1 LRSERSEFYPEIS
14 AEMPVAAARVP
25 KHLRL
30 MREIGSQQSTRHRAR
45 ELGRELALESAPG
58 GGTRVRFKI
67 PVSRL
72 VGEGDPVAQGDRY
85 PRVLA
90 MKERRRHNPLSEIQE
105 RRPTAI
111 ADQAEDDPIRI
122 LLVEDHASFRQAL
135 AFMLEMEPGF
145 EVVGQIGS
153 LTEARA
159 LTREMLEEVEV
170 AIVDLALPD
179 GDGLDLIEDFS
190 SQPRTV
196 TLVLSA
202 SLEAG
207 RFARAVGAGAS
218 GVLHKS
224 TSIEDIVDAVR
235 KLKAGEALLSPGEV
249 VEMLRLVGRE
259 RQEELAARRAV
270 ERLTPREKEVL
281 QALAEGLESR
291 EIAEKL
297 SVTVE
302 TERTHMVNILHKLG
316 VHSRLQA
323 LVFAA
328 RYGVVKIR

>member
-1 LRSERSEFYPEIS
+1 
-14 AEMPVAAARVP
+14 M
-25 KHLRL
+25 
-30 MREIGSQQSTRHRAR
+30 
-45 ELGRELALESAPG
+45 
-58 GGTRVRFKI
+58 
-67 PVSRL
+67 
-72 VGEGDPVAQGDRY
+72 
-85 PRVLA
+85 
-90 MKERRRHNPLSEIQE
+90 
-105 RRPTAI
+105 TAI
-111 ADQAEDDPIRI
+111 EDHTKDGPIRV

-135 AFMLEMEPGF
+135 AFMLEREPGF
-145 EVVGQIGS
+145 EVAGQVGS
-153 LTEARA
+153 LAEARE
-159 LTREMLEEVEV
+159 LNGEVLEKVEV

-179 GDGLDLIEDFS
+179 GDGLDLIEDLS
-190 SQPRTV
+190 SQPRTM

-202 SLEAG
+202 SLEPG
-207 RFARAVGAGAS
+207 RFARAVEAGAS

-224 TSIEDIVDAVR
+224 TPIKDIVEAVR
-235 KLKAGEALLSPGEV
+235 KLRAGEALLSPAEV

-259 RQEELAARRAV
+259 RQEEHAARQAV

-297 SVTVE
+297 NVSVE

-328 RYGVVKIR
+328 RYGVVEIR

>member
-1 LRSERSEFYPEIS
+1 
-14 AEMPVAAARVP
+14 MAA
-25 KHLRL
+25 
-30 MREIGSQQSTRHRAR
+30 I
-45 ELGRELALESAPG
+45 
-58 GGTRVRFKI
+58 
-67 PVSRL
+67 
-72 VGEGDPVAQGDRY
+72 
-85 PRVLA
+85 
-90 MKERRRHNPLSEIQE
+90 
-105 RRPTAI
+105 
-111 ADQAEDDPIRI
+111 EDHTKDGPIRV

-135 AFMLEMEPGF
+135 AFMLEREPGF
-145 EVVGQIGS
+145 EVAEQVGS
-153 LTEARA
+153 LAEARELDWEA
-159 LTREMLEEVEV
+159 LENVEV

-190 SQPRTV
+190 SQPRMM

-202 SLEAG
+202 SLEPG
-207 RFARAVGAGAS
+207 RFARAVEAGAS

-224 TSIEDIVDAVR
+224 TPIKDIVEAVR
-235 KLKAGEALLSPGEV
+235 KLRAGEALLSPAEV

-259 RQEELAARRAV
+259 RQEEHAVQQAV

-297 SVTVE
+297 NVSVE

-328 RYGVVKIR
+328 RYGVVEIR

>member
-1 LRSERSEFYPEIS
+1 MATI
-14 AEMPVAAARVP
+14 
-25 KHLRL
+25 
-30 MREIGSQQSTRHRAR
+30 
-45 ELGRELALESAPG
+45 
-58 GGTRVRFKI
+58 
-67 PVSRL
+67 
-72 VGEGDPVAQGDRY
+72 
-85 PRVLA
+85 
-90 MKERRRHNPLSEIQE
+90 
-105 RRPTAI
+105 
-111 ADQAEDDPIRI
+111 EDHTKNGPIRV

-135 AFMLEMEPGF
+135 AFMLEREPGF
-145 EVVGQIGS
+145 EVAGQVGS
-153 LTEARA
+153 LAEARELDGKA
-159 LTREMLEEVEV
+159 LEKVEV

-179 GDGLDLIEDFS
+179 GDGLDLIEDLS
-190 SQPRTV
+190 SQPRTM

-202 SLEAG
+202 SLEPG
-207 RFARAVGAGAS
+207 RFARAVEAGAS

-224 TSIEDIVDAVR
+224 TPIKDIVEAVR
-235 KLKAGEALLSPGEV
+235 KLRAGEALLSPAEV

-259 RQEELAARRAV
+259 RQEQHAARQAV

-297 SVTVE
+297 NVTVE

-328 RYGVVKIR
+328 RYGVVQIR